1 MRNFVPKMG
10 KNKKFTLENVLVE
23 DLAAEGK
30 AIAKRDGKVFFI
42 KNALPG
48 DVVDIFVYRNK
59 SSFAEAEV
67 TKFHSYS
74 PDRVAPICAHFGVC
88 GGCKVQDLHYE
99 KQLAYKQKIVYDQI
113 ARIGKTEPKELLPI
127 VGSQNIFYYRNKIEY
142 TFTNNRWLTNDEV
155 ADKETQ
161 FERNGAGFYMPG
173 RFDKVLD
180 LDICHLQDTMGSQ
193 IRLETKKYAL
203 ENNISFF
210 DLYQKQGALRN
221 VMIRNTTIGEWMVF
235 FSFGEPMNPALEGLL
250 RHLQQKFPQVTAWL
264 YVINQK
270 LNDTTLDLP
279 VHVFAGKLYIVEKLR
294 ELQFRISSKSFF
306 QTNTHQGQVLYDIA
320 KDFAQLS
327 GNEIVY
333 DLYTGTG
340 SIACYIADKAQKVV
354 GIEYVEDAIE
364 DAKINASINHIDN
377 TLFFAG
383 DMKDV
388 LNDQFIATHGQP
400 DVIIT
405 DPPRAGM
412 HEDVVRKILEV
423 APPKIVYVSCNAAT
437 QARDIQ
443 MLSEQYELVK
453 MQAVD
458 MFPHTH
464 HIENVALL
472 VRK

>member
-1 MRNFVPKMG
+1 MG
-10 KNKKFTLENVLVE
+10 RNKKFTLENVLVE

-42 KNALPG
+42 KHALPG
-48 DVVDIFVYRNK
+48 DVVDIFVFRNK
-59 SSFAEAEV
+59 SSFAEADAI
-67 TKFHSYS
+67 KFHSYS
-74 PDRVAPICAHFGVC
+74 PDRVTPVCKHFGIC
-88 GGCKVQDLHYE
+88 GGCKVQDLNYE
-99 KQLAYKQKIVYDQI
+99 KQLEYKQKIVSDQI
-113 ARIGKTEPKELLPI
+113 ERIGKATPLELLPI
-127 VGSQNIFYYRNKIEY
+127 LGSENIFYYRNKIEY
-142 TFTNNRWLTNDEV
+142 TFTNNRWLTDAEV

-173 RFDKVLD
+173 RFDKVLN
-180 LDICHLQDTMGSQ
+180 LETCHLQDTLGSEL
-193 IRLETKKYAL
+193 RLETKKYAL

-210 DLYQKQGALRN
+210 DLYNKKGALRN
-221 VMIRNTTIGEWMVF
+221 VMLRNTTLGEWMVVF
-235 FSFGEPMNPALEGLL
+235 AFGEPFNEHLEGLL
-250 RHLQQKFPQVTAWL
+250 NHLMQKFPQITSWM

-270 LNDTTLDLP
+270 LNDSTQDLP
-279 VHVFAGKLYIVEKLR
+279 VHSFAGKTYITEKLR
-294 ELQFRISSKSFF
+294 DLEFRISPKSFF
-306 QTNTHQGQVLYDIA
+306 QTNTSQAQVLYDVA
-320 KDFAQLS
+320 KDFADLS

-340 SIACYIADKAQKVV
+340 SIACYVADKAQKVV

-364 DAKINASINHIDN
+364 DAKVNASINNITN
-377 TLFFAG
+377 TAFFAG

-388 LNDQFIATHGQP
+388 LNNEFIAQHGTP

-412 HEDVVRKILEV
+412 HDDVVKKILEV
-423 APPKIVYVSCNAAT
+423 APKKVVYVSCNAAT

-443 MLSEQYELVK
+443 LMSEKYELAK

-472 VRK
+472 VRKD

>member
-1 MRNFVPKMG
+1 MG
-10 KNKKFTLENVLVE
+10 KKKKFTIENVLVE

-30 AIAKRDGKVFFI
+30 SIAKRDGKVFFI

-59 SSFAEAEV
+59 SSFAEAEA

-74 PDRVAPICAHFGVC
+74 PDRVAPVCKHFGVC
-88 GGCKVQDLHYE
+88 GGCKVQDLNYE
-99 KQLAYKQKIVYDQI
+99 KQLEYKQKIVFDQI
-113 ARIGKTEPKELLPI
+113 TRIGKATPKELLPI
-127 VGSQNIFYYRNKIEY
+127 LGSQNIFYYRNKIEY
-142 TFTNNRWLTNDEV
+142 TFTNNRWLTDAEV

-180 LDICHLQDTMGSQ
+180 LETCHLQDTLGSQ

-210 DLYQKQGALRN
+210 DLHQKKGALRN
-221 VMIRNTTIGEWMVF
+221 LMIRNTTIGEWMIL

-250 RHLQQKFPQVTAWL
+250 QHLQQKFPQITAWL

-279 VHVFAGKLYIVEKLR
+279 VHVFAGKLFIVEKLR

-306 QTNTHQGQVLYDIA
+306 QTNTHQGQALYDVA
-320 KDFAQLS
+320 KEFADLS
-327 GNEIVY
+327 GNETVY

-340 SIACYIADKAQKVV
+340 SIACYIADKAKKVV

-364 DAKINASINHIDN
+364 DAKINASINSINN

-388 LNDQFIATHGQP
+388 LNDEFIATHGQP

-437 QARDIQ
+437 QARDILL
-443 MLSEQYELVK
+443 LSEQYELVK

-472 VRK
+472 IRK

>member
-1 MRNFVPKMG
+1 MG

-42 KNALPG
+42 KHALPG
-48 DVVDIFVYRNK
+48 DVVDIFVFRNK
-59 SSFAEAEV
+59 SSFAEADAI
-67 TKFHSYS
+67 KFHSYS
-74 PDRVAPICAHFGVC
+74 PDRVAPVCAHFGIC
-88 GGCKVQDLHYE
+88 GGCKVQDLNYE
-99 KQLAYKQKIVYDQI
+99 KQLEYKQKIVSDQI
-113 ARIGKTEPKELLPI
+113 SRIGKATPQELLPI
-127 VGSQNIFYYRNKIEY
+127 LGSENIFYYRNKIEY
-142 TFTNNRWLTNDEV
+142 TFTSNRWLTDAEV

-173 RFDKVLD
+173 RFDKVLN
-180 LDICHLQDTMGSQ
+180 IETCHLQDTLGSEL
-193 IRLETKKYAL
+193 RLETKKYAL
-203 ENNISFF
+203 ENSISFF
-210 DLYQKQGALRN
+210 DLYNKKGALRN
-221 VMIRNTTIGEWMVF
+221 LMLRNTTTGEWMVVF
-235 FSFGEPMNPALEGLL
+235 AFGEPFNDQLEGLMN
-250 RHLQQKFPQVTAWL
+250 HLMQKFPQITAWM

-270 LNDTTLDLP
+270 LNDSTQDLP
-279 VHVFAGKLYIVEKLR
+279 VHSYSGKTYITEKLR
-294 ELQFRISSKSFF
+294 DLEFRISPKSFF
-306 QTNTHQGQVLYDIA
+306 QTNTLQGQVLYDVA
-320 KDFAQLS
+320 KNFADLS

-340 SIACYIADKAQKVV
+340 SIACYVADKAQKVV

-364 DAKINASINHIDN
+364 DAKVNASINNITN
-377 TLFFAG
+377 TSFFAG

-388 LNDQFIATHGQP
+388 LNDEFIATHGKP

-412 HEDVVRKILEV
+412 HDDVVKKILEV
-423 APPKIVYVSCNAAT
+423 APQKVVYVSCNAAT

-443 MLSEQYELVK
+443 LMSEKYDLVK

-472 VRK
+472 VRKD

>member
-1 MRNFVPKMG
+1 
-10 KNKKFTLENVLVE
+10 
-23 DLAAEGK
+23 
-30 AIAKRDGKVFFI
+30 
-42 KNALPG
+42 
-48 DVVDIFVYRNK
+48 
-59 SSFAEAEV
+59 
-67 TKFHSYS
+67 
-74 PDRVAPICAHFGVC
+74 
-88 GGCKVQDLHYE
+88 
-99 KQLAYKQKIVYDQI
+99 
-113 ARIGKTEPKELLPI
+113 
-127 VGSQNIFYYRNKIEY
+127 
-142 TFTNNRWLTNDEV
+142 
-155 ADKETQ
+155 
-161 FERNGAGFYMPG
+161 
-173 RFDKVLD
+173 
-180 LDICHLQDTMGSQ
+180 GSQ

-340 SIACYIADKAQKVV
+340 SIACYIADQAKKVV